1 MNTYVQID
9 EKYNEVYRIEV
20 TEDEFLNNGLNYSE
34 WEILSDFESKKWR
47 NQELKKSDWV
57 IPITDHPQH
66 GDYIAYRVA
75 LRDWPST
82 SDFPN
87 TKPIL

>member
-82 SDFPN
+82 SDFPD
-87 TKPIL
+87 TKPTL